1 MKPSKPKRP
10 AAKPSAKKIPSYSVT
25 RFRREFSQAVR
36 DAAKHGMVEVR
47 ERGKVIGF
55 LRKP

>member
-1 MKPSKPKRP
+1 MK